1 VCRAQA
7 AFDIS
12 DQPAA
17 VVNEDG
23 MKLNRMRRYGL
34 LLALGV
40 LMSGCSLLN
49 LRPDEGAWQGDP
61 VMIGTVGETRY
72 QLKDLTFRPSR
83 WICDV
88 DAYRAGFRNA
98 LVDRWDTNAMLDR
111 LPKRFYLDVPPRD
124 VRSFLVA
131 SSDRQCVLES
141 IVVGEADG
149 DRAGKWLYREFLQR
163 LNGQ

>member
-1 VCRAQA
+1 
-7 AFDIS
+7 
-12 DQPAA
+12 
-17 VVNEDG
+17 
-23 MKLNRMRRYGL
+23 
-34 LLALGV
+34 
-40 LMSGCSLLN
+40 
-49 LRPDEGAWQGDP
+49 
-61 VMIGTVGETRY
+61 
-72 QLKDLTFRPSR
+72 LKDLTFRPSR

-124 VRSFLVA
+124 VRSILVV
-131 SSDRQCVLES
+131 SSDRQCVQES

-163 LNGQ
+163 LTAQ